1 MKYVDEFRDG
11 ALARN
16 LAASLQAEVDTA
28 REQANQA
35 MRQFISASGASAG
48 MVSPIV
54 EFGHAPTVIRA
65 KADALESDLIV
76 IGKHGQS
83 GWEDM
88 LLGSVTKHVIL
99 DAGCDVLV
107 VGP

>member
-1 MKYVDEFRDG
+1 MPP
-11 ALARN
+11 
-16 LAASLQAEVDTA
+16 QIT
-28 REQANQA
+28 A
-35 MRQFISASGASAG
+35 MRQFVSAAGVSAG

-54 EFGHAPTVIRA
+54 EFGYAPTVIRE
-65 KADALESDLIV
+65 KADAHEPDLIV
-76 IGKHGQS
+76 MGKHGQA

-88 LLGSVTKHVIL
+88 PLGSVTKHVIL